1 MPPTTKSDTA
11 KHLLGQPDSVLRPDF
26 ILAVEGGDLEPN
38 LLPFTGPLQLPSSEA
53 TLKLY
58 FFYRNT
64 LGKKYSKISRQD
76 IVSLKYSN
84 NLLFLIFSSNKRSL
98 SKSIAISLGVNQL
111 VHLTVKLTDVVT
123 LVLQKKLNKK
133 Q

>member
-1 MPPTTKSDTA
+1 MPTTKSDTA

-58 FFYRNT
+58 FFYRNI
-64 LGKKYSKISRQD
+64 LGKKNSKISQQD
-76 IVSLKYSN
+76 IVSL
-84 NLLFLIFSSNKRSL
+84 
-98 SKSIAISLGVNQL
+98 
-111 VHLTVKLTDVVT
+111 VVT
-123 LVLQKKLNKK
+123 LGRG
-133 Q
+133 